1 MKEELK
7 VLIDRPIIQVVLTRD
22 SVCMADDVD
31 APHEKIV
38 EVPSFTEPKTF
49 AKQIASSGY
58 LPSIAGSGHTWVCEL
73 NGLKI
78 ARFGLL
84 GVKALVPEI
93 AFLIENRAHFIYH
106 SARN

>member
-7 VLIDRPIIQVVLTRD
+7 VLIDRPMIQVVLTRD
-22 SVCMADDVD
+22 SVCMADDID
-31 APHEKIV
+31 APHEKII
-38 EVPSFTEPKTF
+38 EVPSFKDPKDF
-49 AKQIASSGY
+49 AKQLASNGY
-58 LPSIAGSGHTWVCEL
+58 LPSIAGSGHSWVCEL

-78 ARFGLL
+78 ARFGFF
-84 GVKALVPEI
+84 GVKALVREN